1 MPSVQAHR
9 NHGLPNVFGSFIGW
23 DLRIMSLQFTA
34 ESIFEIG
41 VQIEKN
47 GKAFYQHAA
56 ATVSDASLKTLLVGL
71 ADWENGHITL
81 FEELKA
87 ELPDTMREDNLF
99 DPDNEFFIYLQAAA
113 DSHVFISTTDIA
125 GLAARCTTP
134 DAIFEMALRFE
145 KDSVV
150 YYTTLKEMVANQRGK
165 QRIDTLIREELK
177 HIDMLNKQRKAL

>member
-1 MPSVQAHR
+1 
-9 NHGLPNVFGSFIGW
+9 
-23 DLRIMSLQFTA
+23 MSLQFTA

-47 GKAFYQHAA
+47 GKAFYQQAA
-56 ATVSDASLKTLLVGL
+56 ETVSDAPLKALLLEL
-71 ADWENGHITL
+71 AAWENGHITL
-81 FEELKA
+81 FENLKA
-87 ELPDTMREDNLF
+87 ELPETMREDNLF
-99 DPDNEFFIYLQAAA
+99 DPDNEFFVYLQAAA
-113 DSHVFISTTDIA
+113 DSHVFVSTTDIA
-125 GLAARCTTP
+125 ALVAGCSTP

-150 YYTTLKEMVANQRGK
+150 YYTTMKEMVANNRGK